1 MIIKEK
7 ASATG
12 FLAACI
18 FIYMLLVGL
27 KFKYLVFMNAITLP
41 VAFHC
46 QFSFRDRQILPCLFA
61 MASADINPAR
71 LHFDPVYLY
80 KSCVFIRQT
89 GPYPVLPFQ
98 LFGRQQFLWSYK
110 ETVFPGRLY
119 QLLKF
124 DSKSTCDLSEY
135 AKRGIGSPSLY
146 LSVQA
151 CFC

>member
-1 MIIKEK
+1 
-7 ASATG
+7 
-12 FLAACI
+12 
-18 FIYMLLVGL
+18 MLLVGL

-135 AKRGIGSPSLY
+135 AKRDWQSLS

>member
-18 FIYMLLVGL
+18 FIYMLLVGF
-27 KFKYLVFMNAITLP
+27 KFKYLVFMNAITLS

-80 KSCVFIRQT
+80 KSCVFIWQT
-89 GPYPVLPFQ
+89 VPVELQGDSLP
-98 LFGRQQFLWSYK
+98 GAA
-110 ETVFPGRLY
+110 V
-119 QLLKF
+119 
-124 DSKSTCDLSEY
+124 STPEIRFEVHL
-135 AKRGIGSPSLY
+135 
-146 LSVQA
+146 
-151 CFC
+151 